1 MSENN
6 GQNGEGEPR
15 TIFNPQPLPGGG
27 DAASASAGGWGV
39 PPVPESVPQ
48 AAPPT
53 PGWPQ
58 AEPPPATPEP
68 SAPEPSAQ
76 QPAAPQV
83 AAPLPPEPLA
93 ETAFPGGTAFPL
105 AGTEPREVRE
115 GDVLNHLYQVRR
127 FIARGGMGQV
137 FEGVNINNEDERV
150 AIKVILPHLA
160 RDPNVLAM
168 FRKEARTLTRL
179 SHPALVQ
186 YRTLA
191 MEPQLGVFYI
201 VTEYIDGRNLSDV
214 LSTIEATPAQL
225 LSLIRTLAEGLSVA
239 HELGAIHRDI
249 SPDNIM
255 LEGGRLDRAK
265 VIDFGIAKDLDAGSQ
280 TIVGDGFAGKLN
292 YVAPE
297 QLGDFGRQVGPWTDV
312 YSLGLTILAII
323 NKRDVNMGGSLVD
336 AVDKRRAGPDLSP
349 VPAEL
354 RPVLEAMLR
363 PDPAQRLRSMDAVL
377 EALGDRKG
385 TGGTSFA
392 PVQSASAPAPA
403 PLREAPPSQKPPASD
418 DAGNKQRKVLIGAGV
433 AAAVVLLAGMGYM
446 LASGDDAAVPDAP
459 PSLAA
464 AAPPADP
471 LKAAQAAL
479 EGGLSVVS
487 CSWLDVSDLQVQGND
502 VALAV
507 KGVAGRPVEAQNAIG
522 QLLSARGLRAASIDF
537 SEVSQIRP
545 SDCGPV
551 EAFHRIRGKGASHLS
566 VPQTKWELA
575 PLPADDPDAGKLGV
589 PVVIEF
595 DLNGVSGDIAI
606 VTLDDKGIMEVTP
619 LPPAMLEQIKVGPDR
634 YRLRITTTHNG
645 WSGIFL
651 LYGRGPFDPGL
662 LNSTTATR
670 TGNWEQRFLA
680 AAQTQGWQSDT
691 IWYRAVDE
699 QPD

>member
-6 GQNGEGEPR
+6 GQNGDGEPR

-27 DAASASAGGWGV
+27 DSAPAPASGWGV
-39 PPVPESVPQ
+39 PPSPAGAPQ
-48 AAPPT
+48 DSPAAS
-53 PGWPQ
+53 GWPQ
-58 AEPPPATPEP
+58 AEAPAT
-68 SAPEPSAQ
+68 SAPSSQEQGPA
-76 QPAAPQV
+76 PAA
-83 AAPLPPEPLA
+83 EPLA

-214 LSTIEATPAQL
+214 LPTIEATPAQL
-225 LSLIRTLAEGLSVA
+225 LSLIRTLAEGLGVA
-239 HELGAIHRDI
+239 HALGAIHRDI

-312 YSLGLTILAII
+312 YSLGLTILALI
-323 NKRDVNMGGSLVD
+323 NRRDVNMGGSLVD

-385 TGGTSFA
+385 TGATSFA
-392 PVQSASAPAPA
+392 PAQPAAAAPAVA
-403 PLREAPPSQKPPASD
+403 PVREAPPSRKPPASG
-418 DAGNKQRKVLIGAGV
+418 DAGDRQRKVLIGAGV
-433 AAAVVLLAGMGYM
+433 AAALVLLGGMGYM
-446 LASGDDAAVPDAP
+446 LASGDDAAAPDAP
-459 PSLAA
+459 PSLAS

-479 EGGLSVVS
+479 EGGLSAVS

-537 SEVSQIRP
+537 TEVSQIRP
-545 SDCGPV
+545 GDCGPID
-551 EAFHRIRGKGASHLS
+551 AFHRIRGKGASHLS

-595 DLNGVSGDIAI
+595 DMNGISGDIAI
-606 VTLDDKGIMEVTP
+606 VTLDDKGIMEVTA

-670 TGNWEQRFLA
+670 TSNWEQRFLA
-680 AAQTQGWQSDT
+680 AAQAQGWQSDT